1 MSVEKLFGIIIR
13 KNFQF
18 FKNIGHKSVFK
29 DKITA
34 EVFLVKSTQITK

>member
-1 MSVEKLFGIIIR
+1 MNYTISHIYDDYIDTEKFID
-13 KNFQF
+13 
-18 FKNIGHKSVFK
+18 KSVFK